1 MQYAFQLIVAL
12 FVIWIEYNLNI
23 ILDKGGKIMA
33 EGRCMKCRAQREIK
47 DGKEVVTKNNMRMLK
62 GKCPK
67 CGTTVCKILG
77 KAK

>member
-1 MQYAFQLIVAL
+1 
-12 FVIWIEYNLNI
+12 
-23 ILDKGGKIMA
+23 LDKGGKIMA